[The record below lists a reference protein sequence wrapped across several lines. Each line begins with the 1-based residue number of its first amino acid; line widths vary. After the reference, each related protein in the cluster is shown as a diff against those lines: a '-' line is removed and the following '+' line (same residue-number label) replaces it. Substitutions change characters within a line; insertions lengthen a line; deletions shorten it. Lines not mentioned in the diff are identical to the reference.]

1 MRRQNLDR
9 DGAIKP
15 RIPCAIHLA
24 HPACAK
30 RRLDF
35 IRPEFGP
42 RCEPHA
48 LRVIIVP
55 GETPF
60 ILEPPEAL
68 HSEVDSSHHPNP
80 RLVGNPSLTGL
91 CQGCSS
97 SGTNHR
103 IARSRLPAWRSLF
116 IELGGPVQ
124 DDRHGRGLGL
134 LDLREDQKSLPVSAN
149 VINEEVPTRSWLP
162 EIGLE

>member
-9 DGAIKP
+9 DGAIEP
-15 RIPCAIHLA
+15 RIPCTIHLA

-55 GETPF
+55 GENTIHF
-60 ILEPPEAL
+60 GA
-68 HSEVDSSHHPNP
+68 
-80 RLVGNPSLTGL
+80 
-91 CQGCSS
+91 
-97 SGTNHR
+97 
-103 IARSRLPAWRSLF
+103 ARKRCT
-116 IELGGPVQ
+116 
-124 DDRHGRGLGL
+124 
-134 LDLREDQKSLPVSAN
+134 RE
-149 VINEEVPTRSWLP
+149 
-162 EIGLE
+162 